1 VHERF
6 EALRARILRKKASFV
21 KVMMTLMPMYIFYHF
36 GIFGIHSLTEVHG
49 GFISSVPFA
58 VSRLF

>member
-1 VHERF
+1 VHELF

-21 KVMMTLMPMYIFYHF
+21 KVLMTLPMYNFYHF